1 VFLSIAIFP
10 SPEPSSLFKKS
21 GVFCRSVVA
30 ALITSELATAA
41 YLDNDKQYKIM
52 FHIHG
57 RNGVYIGDHSWI
69 GSDEEVLFDRK
80 IKFRALK
87 SGETGYIKPTVDE
100 KGIFHIA
107 ITEV

>member
-1 VFLSIAIFP
+1 MEKKDEMNDLLTDLEKSIWGLKGFN
-10 SPEPSSLFKKS
+10 STSLTPEGTSAYSS
-21 GVFCRSVVA
+21 G
-30 ALITSELATAA
+30 TQ
-41 YLDNDKQYKIM
+41 QYKIM
-52 FHIHG
+52 FHVHG

-87 SGETGYIKPTVDE
+87 SGETGYIKPTTDAN
-100 KGIFHIA
+100 GILHIA